1 MKKLFTYFGL
11 NLLLFSPSFGQ
22 DLYFPPL
29 VGDTWETISMEELG
43 WCPENLPAL
52 NTYLDDKNSRAFIVL
67 KDGKIVIE
75 EYYNGADASSLWYW
89 ASAGKTLTATMVG
102 IAQQEGDLSLTDQ
115 TSTYL
120 GDGWT
125 SLTPEQ
131 EGAITIWNQLTMTS
145 GLDDGLVD
153 PFCTDPE
160 CLVYLAEP
168 GDRWAYHNGP
178 YTLLDGVIEGATGST
193 LNAYCNNKIETQTG
207 MNGLFI
213 PVDYN
218 NVYYSIARDMARFGL
233 LILNE
238 GNWDGTSVISDATYY
253 NEMVNPSQD
262 LNKSYGYLWWLNG
275 KESYMLPGSEVI
287 FPGSCVPNAPPDMFA
302 ALGKN
307 GQLINVVPSQNL
319 VLIRMG
325 DNPGGLDGLV
335 SNIFNNV
342 IWDYL
347 NQIMCE
353 TSSTATIEAPISVK
367 MYPNP
372 TSELL
377 VVENIEY
384 TSFTIYNQLGQRVI
398 DGNLNQG
405 MNQIN
410 TSDLGHGIYEI
421 CFENAHAQT
430 HQRLLIN

>member
-11 NLLLFSPSFGQ
+11 NLLFLSPSLGQ
-22 DLYFPPL
+22 DLYFPPID
-29 VGDTWETISMEELG
+29 GDTWETISMEELG

-75 EYYNGADASSLWYW
+75 EYYNGADATSVWYW

-145 GLDDGLVD
+145 GLDDGLAD

-160 CLVYLAEP
+160 CLVYLADP

-193 LNAYCNNKIETQTG
+193 LNSYCNSKIEAQTG
-207 MNGLFI
+207 MDGLFI

-238 GNWDGTSVISDATYY
+238 GNWDGTSVLSDAAYY

-353 TSSTATIEAPISVK
+353 TSSATTVEAPISVK

-398 DGNLNQG
+398 NGNLTQG

-410 TSDLGHGIYEI
+410 TSHLEHGIYEI
-421 CFENAHAQT
+421 CFENAIAQA
-430 HQRLLIN
+430 HQRLVIN

>member
-193 LNAYCNNKIETQTG
+193 LNAYCNNKIEAQTG

>member
-29 VGDTWETISMEELG
+29 AGDTWETISMEELG

-75 EYYNGADASSLWYW
+75 EYYNGADATSVWYW

-102 IAQQEGDLSLTDQ
+102 IAKQEGDLSLTDP

-145 GLDDGLVD
+145 GLDDGLAD

-160 CLVYLAEP
+160 CLVYLADP

-193 LNAYCNNKIETQTG
+193 LNSYCNNKIEAQTG
-207 MNGLFI
+207 MDGLFI

-238 GNWDGTSVISDATYY
+238 GNWDGTDVLSDAAYY

-353 TSSTATIEAPISVK
+353 TSSTTTVEEPISVK

-377 VVENIEY
+377 FVENIEF

-398 DGNLNQG
+398 NGNLTQG
-405 MNQIN
+405 MNQLN

-421 CFENAHAQT
+421 CFENANTQT
-430 HQRLLIN
+430 HQRLVIN

>member
-11 NLLLFSPSFGQ
+11 NLLLFSTSFGQ

-275 KESYMLPGSEVI
+275 QESYMLPGSEVI

>member
-1 MKKLFTYFGL
+1 MKKLFTYFAL

-29 VGDTWETISMEELG
+29 EGDTWETISMEELG

-75 EYYNGADASSLWYW
+75 EYYNGADAASVWYW

-131 EGAITIWNQLTMTS
+131 EGAITVWNQLSMTS
-145 GLDDGLVD
+145 GLDDGLGD

-160 CLVYLAEP
+160 CLVYLADP
-168 GDRWAYHNGP
+168 GERWAYHNGP

-193 LNAYCNNKIETQTG
+193 LNAYCNDKIEAQTG
-207 MNGLFI
+207 MDGLFI
-213 PVDYN
+213 PVDFN

-238 GNWDGTSVISDATYY
+238 GNWDGTSVLSDAAYY

-307 GQLINVVPSQNL
+307 GQIINVVPSQNL

-347 NQIMCE
+347 NQIMCG
-353 TSSTATIEAPISVK
+353 TSSTATVEAPISVK

-398 DGNLNQG
+398 NGNLNQG
-405 MNQIN
+405 INQIN
-410 TSDLGHGIYEI
+410 TNYVVMHRRDKLE
-421 CFENAHAQT
+421 
-430 HQRLLIN
+430 

>member
-29 VGDTWETISMEELG
+29 DGDTWETISMEELG

-102 IAQQEGDLSLTDQ
+102 IAKQEGDLSLTDQ

-131 EGAITIWNQLTMTS
+131 ESAITIWNQLTMTS
-145 GLDDGLVD
+145 GLDDGLAD

-160 CLVYLAEP
+160 CLVYLADP

-193 LNAYCNNKIETQTG
+193 LNAYCNDKIEAQTG
-207 MNGLFI
+207 MDGLFI

-238 GNWDGTSVISDATYY
+238 GNWDGTNVLSDATYY

-287 FPGSCVPNAPPDMFA
+287 FPGACVPNAPPDMFA

-342 IWDYL
+342 VWDYL

-353 TSSTATIEAPISVK
+353 TSSTATVEAPISVK

-384 TSFTIYNQLGQRVI
+384 TSFTIYNQLGQRVKN
-398 DGNLNQG
+398 GNLTPG

-410 TSDLGHGIYEI
+410 TSDLGNGIYEI
-421 CFENAHAQT
+421 CFENANTQT
-430 HQRLLIN
+430 HQRLVIN

>member
-1 MKKLFTYFGL
+1 MKKLLTYFSL
-11 NLLLFSPSFGQ
+11 NLLFFSPSFGQ
-22 DLYFPPL
+22 DLYFPPIA
-29 VGDTWETISMEELG
+29 GDTWETISMEELG

-75 EYYNGADASSLWYW
+75 EYYNGADATSLWYW

-102 IAQQEGDLSLTDQ
+102 IAKQEGDLLLSDP

-145 GLDDGLVD
+145 GLDDGLAD

-160 CLVYLAEP
+160 CLVYLADP
-168 GDRWAYHNGP
+168 GERWAYHNGP

-193 LNAYCNNKIETQTG
+193 LNAYCNDKIEAQTG
-207 MNGLFI
+207 MDGLFI

-238 GNWDGTSVISDATYY
+238 GNWDGTSVLSDAAYY

-307 GQLINVVPSQNL
+307 GQIINVVPSQNL

-342 IWDYL
+342 VWDYL

-353 TSSTATIEAPISVK
+353 TSSSSNVEAPVTVK

-384 TSFTIYNQLGQRVI
+384 TSFTIYNQLGQRAI
-398 DGNLNQG
+398 NGNLTPG

-421 CFENAHAQT
+421 CFENAYAQT
-430 HQRLLIN
+430 HQRLVIN

>member
-145 GLDDGLVD
+145 GLDDGLAD

-238 GNWDGTSVISDATYY
+238 GNWDGASVISDATYY

>member
-1 MKKLFTYFGL
+1 
-11 NLLLFSPSFGQ
+11 
-22 DLYFPPL
+22 
-29 VGDTWETISMEELG
+29 
-43 WCPENLPAL
+43 
-52 NTYLDDKNSRAFIVL
+52 
-67 KDGKIVIE
+67 
-75 EYYNGADASSLWYW
+75 
-89 ASAGKTLTATMVG
+89 
-102 IAQQEGDLSLTDQ
+102 
-115 TSTYL
+115 
-120 GDGWT
+120 
-125 SLTPEQ
+125 
-131 EGAITIWNQLTMTS
+131 
-145 GLDDGLVD
+145 
-153 PFCTDPE
+153 
-160 CLVYLAEP
+160 LVYLAEP

-238 GNWDGTSVISDATYY
+238 GNWDGTSVLSDATYY

-275 KESYMLPGSEVI
+275 QESYMLPGSEVI

>member
-193 LNAYCNNKIETQTG
+193 LNAYCNNKIEAQTG

-275 KESYMLPGSEVI
+275 QESYMLPGSEVI

>member
-1 MKKLFTYFGL
+1 MKKLLTYFGL
-11 NLLLFSPSFGQ
+11 NLLIFSPTFGQ
-22 DLYFPPL
+22 DLYFPPIE
-29 VGDTWETISMEELG
+29 GDTWETISMEELG

-75 EYYNGADASSLWYW
+75 EYYNGADATSLWYW

-102 IAQQEGDLSLTDQ
+102 IAKQEGDLSLSDP

-120 GDGWT
+120 GDGWS
-125 SLTPEQ
+125 SLTTEQ

-145 GLDDGLVD
+145 GLDDGLAD

-160 CLVYLAEP
+160 CLVYLADP

-193 LNAYCNNKIETQTG
+193 LNSYCNDKIEAQTG
-207 MNGLFI
+207 MDGLFI

-238 GNWDGTSVISDATYY
+238 GNWDGTDVLSDATYY

-342 IWDYL
+342 VWDYL

-353 TSSTATIEAPISVK
+353 TSSSASVEAPITVK

-377 VVENIEY
+377 FVENSDY
-384 TSFTIYNQLGQRVI
+384 TSYTIYNQLGQLVTN
-398 DGNLNQG
+398 GNLVTGTNEL
-405 MNQIN
+405 N
-410 TSDLGHGIYEI
+410 TSNLEVGIYEI
-421 CFENAHAQT
+421 CFENSTSQA
-430 HQRLLIN
+430 HQRLVIH

>member
-102 IAQQEGDLSLTDQ
+102 IAQQVGDLSLTDQ

-131 EGAITIWNQLTMTS
+131 EGAITIWNQLSMTS

-193 LNAYCNNKIETQTG
+193 LNAYCNNKIEAQTG

>member
-1 MKKLFTYFGL
+1 
-11 NLLLFSPSFGQ
+11 
-22 DLYFPPL
+22 
-29 VGDTWETISMEELG
+29 
-43 WCPENLPAL
+43 
-52 NTYLDDKNSRAFIVL
+52 
-67 KDGKIVIE
+67 
-75 EYYNGADASSLWYW
+75 
-89 ASAGKTLTATMVG
+89 
-102 IAQQEGDLSLTDQ
+102 
-115 TSTYL
+115 
-120 GDGWT
+120 
-125 SLTPEQ
+125 
-131 EGAITIWNQLTMTS
+131 
-145 GLDDGLVD
+145 
-153 PFCTDPE
+153 
-160 CLVYLAEP
+160 
-168 GDRWAYHNGP
+168 
-178 YTLLDGVIEGATGST
+178 
-193 LNAYCNNKIETQTG
+193 
-207 MNGLFI
+207 
-213 PVDYN
+213 
-218 NVYYSIARDMARFGL
+218 
-233 LILNE
+233 
-238 GNWDGTSVISDATYY
+238 
-253 NEMVNPSQD
+253 
-262 LNKSYGYLWWLNG
+262 
-275 KESYMLPGSEVI
+275 MLPGSEVI

>member
-1 MKKLFTYFGL
+1 MKKLLTYFGL
-11 NLLLFSPSFGQ
+11 NLLIFSPTFGQ
-22 DLYFPPL
+22 DLYFPPIE
-29 VGDTWETISMEELG
+29 GDTWETISMEELG

-75 EYYNGADASSLWYW
+75 EYYNGADATSLWYW

-102 IAQQEGDLSLTDQ
+102 IAKQEGDLSLSDP

-120 GDGWT
+120 GDGWS
-125 SLTPEQ
+125 SLTTEQ

-145 GLDDGLVD
+145 GLDDGLAD

-160 CLVYLAEP
+160 CLVYLADP

-193 LNAYCNNKIETQTG
+193 LNSYCNDKIEAQTG
-207 MNGLFI
+207 MDGLFI

-238 GNWDGTSVISDATYY
+238 GNWDGTDVLSDATYY

-342 IWDYL
+342 VWDYL

-353 TSSTATIEAPISVK
+353 TSSSASVEAPIMLK

-377 VVENIEY
+377 FVENSDY
-384 TSFTIYNQLGQRVI
+384 TSYTIYNQVGQLVTN
-398 DGNLNQG
+398 GNLVAGTNEL
-405 MNQIN
+405 N
-410 TSDLGHGIYEI
+410 TSNLEVGIYEI
-421 CFENAHAQT
+421 CFENPTSQT
-430 HQRLLIN
+430 HQRLVIH

>member
-1 MKKLFTYFGL
+1 MKKLLTYFGL
-11 NLLLFSPSFGQ
+11 NLLIFSPSFGQ

-29 VGDTWETISMEELG
+29 EGDTWETISMEELG

-75 EYYNGADASSLWYW
+75 EYYNGADATSLWYW

-102 IAQQEGDLSLTDQ
+102 IAKQEGDLLLSDP

-131 EGAITIWNQLTMTS
+131 EGTITIWNQLTMTS
-145 GLDDGLVD
+145 GLDDGLAD

-160 CLVYLAEP
+160 CLVYLADP

-193 LNAYCNNKIETQTG
+193 LNAYCNDKIEAQTG
-207 MNGLFI
+207 MDGLFI

-218 NVYYSIARDMARFGL
+218 NVYYSVARDMARFGL

-238 GNWDGTSVISDATYY
+238 GNWDGTDVLSDAAYH

-342 IWDYL
+342 VWDYL

-353 TSSTATIEAPISVK
+353 TSSAASVEAPIMLK

-377 VVENIEY
+377 FVENSDY
-384 TSFTIYNQLGQRVI
+384 TSYSIYNQLGQLVTN
-398 DGNLNQG
+398 GNLVVGTNEL
-405 MNQIN
+405 N
-410 TSDLGHGIYEI
+410 TSNLEVGIYEI
-421 CFENAHAQT
+421 CFENPTSQT
-430 HQRLLIN
+430 HQRLVIQ

>member
-238 GNWDGTSVISDATYY
+238 GNWDGTSVLSDATYY

-275 KESYMLPGSEVI
+275 QESYMLPGSEVI

>member
-75 EYYNGADASSLWYW
+75 EYYNGADATSVWYW

-145 GLDDGLVD
+145 GLDDGLAD

-160 CLVYLAEP
+160 CLVYLADP

-193 LNAYCNNKIETQTG
+193 LNSYCNNKIEAQTG
-207 MNGLFI
+207 MDGLFI

-238 GNWDGTSVISDATYY
+238 GNWDGTDVLSDAAYY

-353 TSSTATIEAPISVK
+353 TSSTTTVEEPISVK

-377 VVENIEY
+377 FVENIEY
-384 TSFTIYNQLGQRVI
+384 TSFTIYTQLGQRVI
-398 DGNLNQG
+398 NGNLTQG
-405 MNQIN
+405 MNQLN
-410 TSDLGHGIYEI
+410 TSDLGRGIYEI
-421 CFENAHAQT
+421 CFENANIQT
-430 HQRLLIN
+430 HQRLVIN

>member
-11 NLLLFSPSFGQ
+11 NLLLFPPSFGQ

-29 VGDTWETISMEELG
+29 DGDTWETISMEELG

-145 GLDDGLVD
+145 GLDDGLAD

-160 CLVYLAEP
+160 CLVYLADP

-193 LNAYCNNKIETQTG
+193 LNAYCNNKIEAQTG
-207 MNGLFI
+207 MDGLFI
-213 PVDYN
+213 PVDFN

-238 GNWDGTSVISDATYY
+238 GNWDGTNVLSDATYY

-287 FPGSCVPNAPPDMFA
+287 FPGACVPNAPPDMFA

-342 IWDYL
+342 VWDYL

-353 TSSTATIEAPISVK
+353 TSSTATVEAPISVK

-398 DGNLNQG
+398 NGNLTPG

-421 CFENAHAQT
+421 CFENANAQT
-430 HQRLLIN
+430 HQRLVIN

>member
-193 LNAYCNNKIETQTG
+193 LNAYCNNKIEAQTG

-238 GNWDGTSVISDATYY
+238 GNWDGTSVLSDATYY